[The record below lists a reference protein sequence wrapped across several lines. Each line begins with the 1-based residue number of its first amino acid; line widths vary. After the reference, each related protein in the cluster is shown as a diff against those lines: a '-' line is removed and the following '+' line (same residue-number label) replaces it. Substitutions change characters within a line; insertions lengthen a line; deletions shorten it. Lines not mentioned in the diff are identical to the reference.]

1 MSPTNHAAIIDR
13 SPQRQ
18 KLDTDLQTVTTSAWQ
33 TGVELP
39 DIVLALL
46 QRADELSAL
55 AADAGVDMSAL
66 EGVLE

>member
-39 DIVLALL
+39 DIVWRYSNAPTNC
-46 QRADELSAL
+46 QHSPRMPEST
-55 AADAGVDMSAL
+55 
-66 EGVLE
+66 